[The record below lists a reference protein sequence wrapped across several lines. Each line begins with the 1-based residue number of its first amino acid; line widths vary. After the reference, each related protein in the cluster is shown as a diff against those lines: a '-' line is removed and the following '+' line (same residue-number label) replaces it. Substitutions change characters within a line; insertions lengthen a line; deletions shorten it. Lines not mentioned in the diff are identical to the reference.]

1 MKLKSLPYSNYM
13 KHFLKDKQP
22 RIRHHICEIGKFCTA
37 LYGFFFT
44 FPYSSCNRLREQR
57 GRKELNDRGK
67 RSSLLARIKTRN
79 CILNRTT
86 AWEKM
91 PPKPRPTSLSSPLYR
106 RLLNSTQRV
115 KAAAEAFPRS
125 RSSKINPVTHRRGNK
140 GQGAP
145 ARPPPAQAQRETS
158 YSQRLLRKAAKIPA
172 PSAATG
178 RRVGQAAQ
186 GAATQG
192 QGQGQGRLQLPFPRP
207 AARLPPLSRAWEG
220 TGPPR
225 SSAAP
230 AAHYLS
236 GSCAS
241 PRRCFLI
248 LLQAQTPAAAKNGN
262 R

>member
-106 RLLNSTQRV
+106 RLLNSTQRA

-145 ARPPPAQAQRETS
+145 ARPPAPSSGSAGNFLFPAPAQEGSEDSRSLSGHWQAGGAGRTGSGHAGPGLGPAPAPLPSPRRPPSSPQSRVGGDGAPAELRRACCPLPE
-158 YSQRLLRKAAKIPA
+158 RLLRVSPA
-172 PSAATG
+172 
-178 RRVGQAAQ
+178 
-186 GAATQG
+186 
-192 QGQGQGRLQLPFPRP
+192 LLPY
-207 AARLPPLSRAWEG
+207 SS
-220 TGPPR
+220 TGPN
-225 SSAAP
+225 
-230 AAHYLS
+230 S
-236 GSCAS
+236 GS
-241 PRRCFLI
+241 
-248 LLQAQTPAAAKNGN
+248 G
-262 R
+262 